1 MTAYFGLWG
10 MNASAAEA
18 FKEAPYTMV
27 VTLKVQILNNGMISL
42 ILNIMNVF
50 QLFNTL
56 FINIAWV

>member
-27 VTLKVQILNNGMISL
+27 VTLKVQILNNQYRHM
-42 ILNIMNVF
+42 
-50 QLFNTL
+50 
-56 FINIAWV
+56 NIAWV

>member
-42 ILNIMNVF
+42 IF
-50 QLFNTL
+50 
-56 FINIAWV
+56 